1 MSTFNNCSVIGT
13 PCVVTKLGTS
23 QIHLRQPNEDLIMKT
38 LEANIAKHPFLIG
51 VDPKFPAVIAER
63 AREVEFQ
70 PNDIVFREGDS
81 ANCLYLI
88 QSGKVVLESRTG
100 PNKNVPVQELQSGDA
115 LGWSW
120 LFPPFT
126 CHFQARALTPTR
138 MIACDGGHLLV
149 TCEDNHDFGY
159 ELMSR
164 VAQVVIQRTQAARK
178 TLSAFG
184 IGLGTNRRKTM
195 AAAHA

>member
-1 MSTFNNCSVIGT
+1 M
-13 PCVVTKLGTS
+13 
-23 QIHLRQPNEDLIMKT
+23 
-38 LEANIAKHPFLIG
+38 NILDQSIAQHPFLIG
-51 VDPKFPAVIAER
+51 LDPKFLAVIAER
-63 AREVEFQ
+63 AQEVEFQ

-100 PNKNVPVQELQSGDA
+100 PNRKVPLQELQSGDA

-126 CHFQARALTPTR
+126 WHFQARTLAPTR

-149 TCEDNHDFGY
+149 TCEENAEFGY
-159 ELMSR
+159 ALMRR
-164 VAQVVIQRTQAARK
+164 VAQVVIQRAQAARS

-184 IGLGTNRRKTM
+184 IGLETNPRERIPAAPEPTQERK
-195 AAAHA
+195 

>member
-1 MSTFNNCSVIGT
+1 
-13 PCVVTKLGTS
+13 
-23 QIHLRQPNEDLIMKT
+23 MKT

-51 VDPKFPAVIAER
+51 IDPKFLSVIAER

-81 ANCLYLI
+81 ATCLYMI
-88 QSGKVVLESRTG
+88 ESGKVVLESRTG
-100 PNKNVPVQELQSGDA
+100 PNKRVPIQELQSGDA

-120 LFPPFT
+120 LFPPFAW
-126 CHFQARALTPTR
+126 HFQARALTATR

-149 TCEDNHDFGY
+149 TCEEQHDFGY
-159 ELMSR
+159 ELMRR
-164 VAQVVIQRTQAARK
+164 VAQVVIQRTQAART
-178 TLSAFG
+178 TLSTFG
-184 IGLGTNRRKTM
+184 IGLETKPRKTM

>member
-1 MSTFNNCSVIGT
+1 M
-13 PCVVTKLGTS
+13 KL
-23 QIHLRQPNEDLIMKT
+23 
-38 LEANIAKHPFLIG
+38 LEPTIATHPFLIG
-51 VDPKFPAVIAER
+51 LDSRFLALIAEN

-88 QSGKVVLESRTG
+88 QSGKVVLESNTG
-100 PNKNVPVQELQSGDA
+100 PNKRTPIQEVQSGDA

-120 LFPPFT
+120 LFPPFAW
-126 CHFQARALTPTR
+126 HFQARALTPTR

-149 TCEDNHDFGY
+149 ACEENHDFGY

-164 VAQVVIQRTQAARK
+164 VAQVVIQRTQAAQK

-184 IGLGTNRRKTM
+184 VGFDTRRRKAT
-195 AAAHA
+195 AVARA